1 MAKLLGTNVGT
12 IQQDLSILLKDE
24 SIEVSKQVIV
34 SNPKYGLHLL
44 TNFTWNKETENI
56 FLMSASFG
64 KREKLRKHK
73 QTVGGLST
81 NSRPTNGRQSTDK
94 IVWEPV
100 LHFYPNF
107 HDFSYNTYRNTEN
120 VFHYFRGHCE
130 KNEGKVTCM
139 FQLSKRKMLGFTQ
152 AIIAVSTPC

>member
-1 MAKLLGTNVGT
+1 
-12 IQQDLSILLKDE
+12 
-24 SIEVSKQVIV
+24 
-34 SNPKYGLHLL
+34 
-44 TNFTWNKETENI
+44 
-56 FLMSASFG
+56 MSASFG

-73 QTVGGLST
+73 QTGEHLATYSW
-81 NSRPTNGRQSTDK
+81 PTVSQQNLLGT
-94 IVWEPV
+94 V
-100 LHFYPNF
+100 LHFYPNL

-130 KNEGKVTCM
+130 KNEGKITCM